1 MGLDQYAYR
10 RLPDEDSESNITI
23 SEWRKHNRL
32 QGWMEQLWEDKGR
45 PYEGNLDDL
54 DSCEM
59 GSDFNCVELEI
70 TLSDLEQL
78 EAHVS
83 NKTMPETGG
92 VFVGDDSFDWEN
104 EDGKPY
110 EGNNYFHKETDL
122 EFIREAREAITDGQ
136 KVYYNSWW

>member
-45 PYEGNLDDL
+45 PNFEEA
-54 DSCEM
+54 DSQAM
-59 GSDFNCVELEI
+59 GSFNCVELEI

-78 EAHVS
+78 EAHVE
-83 NKTMPETGG
+83 NKSLPETGG
-92 VFVGDDSFDWEN
+92 FFFGDDSFSWTDEN
-104 EDGKPY
+104 DKPFEDG
-110 EGNNYFHKETDL
+110 NYFHKETDL
-122 EFIREAREAITDGQ
+122 EFIREARDAISDGQ
-136 KVYYNSWW
+136 KVYYNCWW

>member
-10 RLPDEDSESNITI
+10 RLPDEDSDGNITI
-23 SEWRKHNRL
+23 VDWRKHNRL

-54 DSCEM
+54 DPCEM

-92 VFVGDDSFDWEN
+92 FFFGDDSFGWEN

-122 EFIREAREAITDGQ
+122 EFIREAREAIADGQ
-136 KVYYNSWW
+136 KVYYSSWW